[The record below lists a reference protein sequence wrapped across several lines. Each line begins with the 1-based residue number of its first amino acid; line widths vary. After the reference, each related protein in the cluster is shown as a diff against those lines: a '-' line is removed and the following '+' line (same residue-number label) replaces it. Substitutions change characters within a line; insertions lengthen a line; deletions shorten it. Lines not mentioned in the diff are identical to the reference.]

1 MSSELTDSIIDS
13 TVELETQIA
22 IIEDGLVFRR
32 KTINQWIDEISL
44 PYLDSKMSVTEIQEF
59 NYKFIAINEVIM
71 SNLSYAKS
79 YNEIS
84 KAQYEIAL
92 TKSIERITI
101 AIKAD
106 ATKRMPGIDIL
117 NKQASM
123 SCIKEYTALKIT
135 EVFLEFWRVHYDRL
149 KLIDSRLSNINYLSG
164 RHNV

>member
-1 MSSELTDSIIDS
+1 MSTELTDSIIDS
-13 TVELETQIA
+13 TTELETQIA
-22 IIEDGLVFRR
+22 VIEDGLVFRR
-32 KTINQWIDEISL
+32 KTINQWIEDITL
-44 PYLDSKMSVTEIQEF
+44 PYLDSKMSVTEIQDF
-59 NYKFIAINEVIM
+59 NFKFIAINEIVM

-92 TKSIERITI
+92 TKSIERITN

-106 ATKRMPGIDIL
+106 STKRMPGIDVM

-123 SCIKEYTALKIT
+123 SCIKEFTALKIT

-149 KLIDSRLSNINYLSG
+149 KLLDSRLSNINYLSG